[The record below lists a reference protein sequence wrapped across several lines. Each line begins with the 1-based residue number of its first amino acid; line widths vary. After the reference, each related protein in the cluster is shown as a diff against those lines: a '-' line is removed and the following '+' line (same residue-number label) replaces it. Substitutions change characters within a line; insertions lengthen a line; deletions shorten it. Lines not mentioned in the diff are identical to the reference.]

1 MTATQL
7 GHWVTQALQLG
18 LWLALPALVA
28 SLLAGAFS
36 ALLQT
41 LTGVSDGAL
50 AFVPKLLAVGAV
62 LFFTGAWMMQ
72 RLTGFTL
79 ELWRAFP

>member
-1 MTATQL
+1 
-7 GHWVTQALQLG
+7 VVQALELG

-28 SLLAGAFS
+28 SCVAGALS
-36 ALLQT
+36 AGVQA
-41 LTGVSDGAL
+41 LTGVADGAL

-72 RLTGFTL
+72 RLTAFTL
-79 ELWRAFP
+79 ELWRSLP